1 MLKLENITKKFQET
15 TVLDGINLEIESGEI
30 VSILGQSG
38 SGKTT
43 LLNLILGLDEP
54 SGGEIFFNNQ
64 KITHTLME
72 KRPFNIVFQDY
83 ALFPNLTA
91 YQNLTYGLRNKKE
104 CSTKAEVD
112 ELIQLLNLEKH
123 LEKPIHQLSG
133 GQKQR
138 VALGRTLVMK
148 PQLLLLDEPLS
159 ALDGVI
165 KESIKEKIQ
174 EIARKLHLTIIIVT
188 HDPEE
193 ALTMSDKIVV
203 LDEGKIAQS
212 VGNQATEHSA
222 NLSAISQYGGLMR
235 AAFSLKRVI
244 SWSVLIF
251 FFLFLAYPIIQ
262 IVLTAFPR
270 SDGSSLDIFTP
281 EWQRSFA
288 NSLKYS
294 LAATSCSTILGFF
307 LAYGNNFTR
316 INRRF
321 LKVNESVLH
330 FPMLLPTITYG
341 FVLIYAFGKQGLWS
355 KVFQQELF
363 HIYGSIGILLGF
375 IIYTLPPIFILI
387 NNSMKYLDT
396 QLFIVSRLM
405 GDSWYRSLYITIL
418 NPLTRVLAVAFL
430 QGFFMSFTDFGI
442 PSAVGGQTP
451 FITTLLY
458 EGFMGTIPDFQFG
471 SLVALTMLLP
481 SIISILVLNYLQKK
495 VVRYER
501 PRQAVIKKNPVRD
514 WCFRLLFISISLFI
528 LGVFAVLIIIPMVSN
543 WPYELTPTFNN
554 FARFIQDDS
563 LILTLKNS
571 LLMALLTA
579 GVGTIIAYSAAILTS
594 RERKLYKV
602 NQVIDSIATITN
614 SIPGMVLGV
623 AYLLLFSGSQLH
635 NTLLILVI
643 VTIVH
648 YFSTPYQMAKE
659 ALQKMNL
666 NWENTAKLMGDSWL
680 KTVWRILIP
689 NSKVTIVDIFAYYFF
704 NSMVT
709 ISAVIFLTS
718 ANTMVITAKL
728 KELQHFGRFNDIFM
742 LSLFLL
748 VINLVMQGITQ
759 IIKRIASSTFPSQT
773 AGKKLPTKLTA
784 IQRNKV

>member
-1 MLKLENITKKFQET
+1 MST
-15 TVLDGINLEIESGEI
+15 T
-30 VSILGQSG
+30 
-38 SGKTT
+38 
-43 LLNLILGLDEP
+43 
-54 SGGEIFFNNQ
+54 
-64 KITHTLME
+64 
-72 KRPFNIVFQDY
+72 
-83 ALFPNLTA
+83 
-91 YQNLTYGLRNKKE
+91 
-104 CSTKAEVD
+104 
-112 ELIQLLNLEKH
+112 
-123 LEKPIHQLSG
+123 
-133 GQKQR
+133 
-138 VALGRTLVMK
+138 
-148 PQLLLLDEPLS
+148 
-159 ALDGVI
+159 
-165 KESIKEKIQ
+165 
-174 EIARKLHLTIIIVT
+174 
-188 HDPEE
+188 
-193 ALTMSDKIVV
+193 
-203 LDEGKIAQS
+203 
-212 VGNQATEHSA
+212 
-222 NLSAISQYGGLMR
+222 
-235 AAFSLKRVI
+235 FSLKKTI
-244 SWSVLIF
+244 SWLVLLF

-262 IVLTAFPR
+262 IVLTAF
-270 SDGSSLDIFTP
+270 SQMNGESLHIFTK
-281 EWQRSFA
+281 EWGTSFT
-288 NSLKYS
+288 NSLNYS

-321 LKVNESVLH
+321 LKVNESILH

-405 GDSWYRSLYITIL
+405 GDRWYRSLYKTIL
-418 NPLTRVLAVAFL
+418 TPLTRVLAVAFL
-430 QGFFMSFTDFGI
+430 QGFFMAFTDFGI

-458 EGFMGTIPDFQFG
+458 EGFMGTIPNFQFG

-481 SIISILVLNYLQKK
+481 SIVSILILNHLQKK

-501 PRQAVIKKNPVRD
+501 PRQAVIKKNAVRD
-514 WCFRLLFISISLFI
+514 WCYRVLFLGLSFFI
-528 LGVFAVLIIIPMVSN
+528 LGVFAVLIIIPMVTN
-543 WPYELTPTFNN
+543 WPYELTPTFKN
-554 FARFIQDDS
+554 FTRFLQDDS
-563 LILTLKNS
+563 LVQTLENS
-571 LLMALLTA
+571 LWMALLTA
-579 GVGTIIAYSAAILTS
+579 GFGTIIAYLAAILTS
-594 RERKLYKV
+594 RERKLYRV
-602 NQVIDSIATITN
+602 NQLIDSIATITN

-635 NTLLILVI
+635 NTLMILVI

-689 NSKVTIVDIFAYYFF
+689 NSKVTIIDIFGYYFF

-748 VINLVMQGITQ
+748 LINVIMQGLIQ
-759 IIKRIASSTFPSQT
+759 LIKRMPTSIFSTRQMRRKPKAKIT
-773 AGKKLPTKLTA
+773 TIHREKA
-784 IQRNKV
+784 